1 MSKLS
6 TTSSSLFTKQNKA
19 KIPAWMKDV
28 EWEENEKEA
37 LPIDFDSKGLFAEK
51 TAINRDMHDG
61 TLREVTANL
70 NTSSLQILAKIELAK
85 FLSGKYYNTTASVD
99 GNKVI
104 FKTAISNV
112 PADFEFVF
120 INKNGHL
127 NKTATFSID
136 TKTERAEYPFS
147 AAGLDECL
155 NDIKTGSVK
164 SEKLAPA
171 GNPTTITLAEIVR
184 RFNGDTRAAMDA
196 ARKRVKEGNIVGVGS
211 NTYAS
216 FYSMDTMF
224 PLLEK
229 KEKCPKKQAAAEFV
243 KNTEHVA
250 AVTHTSA
257 QVLSIDASKTLAKL
271 FDDFIIENSMRDNN
285 ELLIKAKVLTK
296 SGKNETIDFSFG
308 IQNDKVDSIRFAE
321 MNNHRYSIDQVLNN
335 VIGSSNVLDEYLAN
349 NKKTAKRIYRGIV
362 ITAKE
367 FHNKL
372 AGVVSK
378 QTTNKIINNLLERN
392 IIEEI
397 NSTTFST
404 THSFEDL
411 LASVNTKLLTKE
423 EKENVKEFSKKIAS
437 NIDRLEQEDTGIRND
452 NELQYSK
459 SIRLA
464 SIYNKLSTR
473 FDEKFTINNISDDCT
488 TFDIGYYDGYKN
500 DTITCEA
507 SFNNNEVKE
516 LKYDKQHESI
526 QAVQMYMEDN
536 LNKTASLR
544 LAKSVFSKATLK
556 SILLRSFKEQDVNN
570 IANTIIASK
579 QFSIEEIG
587 NNLFASKMPLANI
600 IYTIEKNNIAKPM
613 TGKEKL
619 EVTAQ
624 KNRKNSDL
632 DRINIDDTG
641 FRNDVERT
649 FSESIRLANAYNR
662 LANVLKNFKI
672 TDHTPDCTAINIMN
686 FENGIK
692 TNMKCTASF
701 VDNTIKDMKLKSDDN
716 KVGID
721 VIKLYNEDFSGN
733 KVYAKS
739 VFSDK
744 MLKKALASSF
754 GTNDINKLA
763 SMIVTSN
770 KFGVKELTDSLY
782 ASNSPL
788 SDIIYTLAKCVD
800 IKPMAEADKK
810 EILAAKAF
818 FGKAID
824 RNYETDTGI
833 RDVDYSDTE
842 AEFMTKINRKIAS
855 YFGSFKPIAAK
866 MNDDVLD
873 YKVALFDDTTG
884 LSINIDLVCNK
895 QLEIKASLNGKIVAV
910 DNVKKAFESNDVLNK
925 YLVKNSSKKFNAPI
939 VVSLN
944 KLVADLRMVTDATN
958 ENIEKCLSNWLAM
971 KKIERIGSNTFV
983 SKYTLEQLIATSSL
997 KPLTEDEYNKRLAKS
1012 VKNKLLKVS
1021 QSFEKDGDTR
1031 ILDKDWDAA
1040 RMLAFINKDIA
1051 DLKYGKHTIKS
1062 FDIDKDKVA
1071 VTASV
1076 DTDGILT
1083 DMHFEYKIKDGKL
1096 TSSHTAVRHSY
1107 DKDHNETDK
1116 EYHNKLFGLN
1126 AVNRI
1131 DELNGKHEAA
1141 KIVITENQLFNK
1153 LKPVINVND
1162 FKSIVAK
1169 LESDK
1174 IITRVANGFVS
1185 DHSIVSIANML
1196 DNDNLTNL
1204 SSGNN
1209 MLNASNVQTKKF
1221 SLEPSKLDDAS
1232 RQVEAKE
1239 DSLNGK
1245 LKIAKEALIKNIGTA
1260 RNGLL
1265 ITDNKEKTLT
1275 NSVTAATTVYELENV
1290 IKELK
1295 KYLHK

>member
-19 KIPAWMKDV
+19 KIPSWMKDV
-28 EWEENEKEA
+28 AWEEKEKEA
-37 LPIDFDSKGLFAEK
+37 LPIDFDNKGLFAEK
-51 TAINRDMHDG
+51 TAMNRDVHDG

-70 NTSSLQILAKIELAK
+70 NTSSLQISAKIELAK
-85 FLSGKYYNTTASVD
+85 FLSGKYYDTTATVD

-120 INKNGHL
+120 VNKNGHI

-136 TKTERAEYPFS
+136 TKSERAEYPFS
-147 AAGLDECL
+147 SAGLDECL

-164 SEKLAPA
+164 SEKLALA
-171 GNPTTITLAEIVR
+171 GTPTTITLAEIVR
-184 RFNGDTRAAMDA
+184 RFNGDTRTAMDA
-196 ARKRVKEGNIVGVGS
+196 AREQVKEGNIIGVGS

-216 FYSMDTMF
+216 FYSMDSLF
-224 PLLEK
+224 PQLEK
-229 KEKCPKKQAAAEFV
+229 KEKCPEKQAAAEFV
-243 KNTEHVA
+243 KNKEHVA
-250 AVTHTSA
+250 AITHTSA
-257 QVLSIDASKTLAKL
+257 QVLSIEASKTLAKL
-271 FDDFIIENSMRDNN
+271 FDDFIIEASMRDNN
-285 ELLIKAKVLTK
+285 ELLVKAKVLTK

-367 FHNKL
+367 FHNRL
-372 AGVVSK
+372 ANIVSR
-378 QTTNKIINNLLERN
+378 QTADKIINNLLERN
-392 IIEEI
+392 LIEEI

-404 THSFEDL
+404 TSSFEDL

-423 EKENVKEFSKKIAS
+423 EKENVKEFSKRIAS
-437 NIDRLEQEDTGIRND
+437 NLDRLEQEDTGVRND

-473 FDEKFTINNISDDCT
+473 FDEKFTIDNISDDCT
-488 TFDIGYYDGYKN
+488 KFNINYYDGYKN
-500 DTITCEA
+500 DAIACEA
-507 SFNNNEVKE
+507 SFDNNTVKE
-516 LKYDKQHESI
+516 LTYDKQHESM

-544 LAKSVFSKATLK
+544 LAKSVFSKSMLK
-556 SILLRSFKEQDVNN
+556 TILLRSFKEKDVDNVV
-570 IANTIIASK
+570 NTVIASK
-579 QFSIEEIG
+579 QFDITEIG

-600 IYTIEKNNIAKPM
+600 IYTIEKNNIASPM
-613 TGKEKL
+613 SHEEKL

-624 KNRKNSDL
+624 KNRKSSDL
-632 DRINIDDTG
+632 DRIDIDDTG

-662 LANVLKNFKI
+662 LAGVLKNFKI
-672 TDHTPDCTAINIMN
+672 TSHTPDCTAIDIMC

-701 VDNTIKDMKLKSDDN
+701 VDNAIKNMEVKSENDD
-716 KVGID
+716 KTTD
-721 VIKLYNEDFSGN
+721 VMNLYNEDFTGN
-733 KVYAKS
+733 KVYAKA

-754 GTNDINKLA
+754 GKNDIDKLA
-763 SMIVTSN
+763 SMIITSN
-770 KFGVKELTDSLY
+770 KFGIKELTDSLY

-788 SDIIYTLAKCVD
+788 SDIIYTLAKCVNV
-800 IKPMAEADKK
+800 KPMAEADKK

-818 FGKAID
+818 FGDAIN
-824 RNYETDTGI
+824 RNYESNTGI
-833 RDVDYSDTE
+833 RDVEYSDTE
-842 AEFMTKINRKIAS
+842 AAFMTKVNRKIAG

-866 MNDDVLD
+866 MNGDVLN
-873 YKVALFDDTTG
+873 YKVALFDDNTG
-884 LSINIDLVCNK
+884 LALNIDLVCDK
-895 QLEIKASLNGKIVAV
+895 QLKIKASLNGKIVAV
-910 DNVKKAFESNDVLNK
+910 DNVKKAFEANDVLNK

-944 KLVADLRMVTDATN
+944 KLVADLKMVTDATN
-958 ENIEKCLSNWLAM
+958 DNIEKCLSNWLAM
-971 KKIERIGSNTFV
+971 KKIERISSNTFV

-1021 QSFEKDGDTR
+1021 QAFEKDNDTR
-1031 ILDKDWDAA
+1031 LLDKEWNAN

-1062 FDIDKDKVA
+1062 FDINKDKVT

-1083 DMHFEYKIKDGKL
+1083 DMHFEYKITDGKL
-1096 TSSHTAVRHSY
+1096 TSNHTAVRHSY
-1107 DKDHNETDK
+1107 DPKMNDTDK
-1116 EYHNKLFGLN
+1116 EYHNKLFSLN

-1131 DELNGKHEAA
+1131 DELNGKHEAS

-1153 LKPVINVND
+1153 LKPVINTKD

-1174 IITRVANGFVS
+1174 VITRVANGFVS
-1185 DHSIVSIANML
+1185 DYSIVSIANML
-1196 DNDNLTNL
+1196 DNDNLSDL
-1204 SSGNN
+1204 SSGNE
-1209 MLNASNVQTKKF
+1209 MLNASNIQDKKF
-1221 SLEPSKLDDAS
+1221 SIEPSKLDDAS
-1232 RQVEAKE
+1232 RKVETKE

-1245 LKIAKEALIKNIGTA
+1245 LKIVKKTLISSINHAKA
-1260 RNGLL
+1260 GLL
-1265 ITDNKEKTLT
+1265 ITDKKEKALT
-1275 NSVTAATTVYELENV
+1275 ASVAEAKTAYELENIV
-1290 IKELK
+1290 KELK